1 MSKNFPDI
9 TMNFVPQTGRVQVIS
24 RSGKNGAIHGTDVL
38 LPSVNNSKG
47 F

>member
-9 TMNFVPQTGRVQVIS
+9 IMKFVPQTGLMQVIM
-24 RSGKNGAIHGTDVL
+24 RPRKNVDIHGTDVL

>member
-9 TMNFVPQTGRVQVIS
+9 TMYFVPQAGRVQVILRPS
-24 RSGKNGAIHGTDVL
+24 KNGAIHGTDVL